1 MRVAAG
7 NKSIDNHTMTTGD
20 EVAVATM
27 EKMGDD
33 ESQYQLKVVY
43 FLSVEEYYNHSHSHV
58 GIGRD

>member
-20 EVAVATM
+20 EVAVGTM

-33 ESQYQLKVVY
+33 ESQYQLKLKVVY
-43 FLSVEEYYNHSHSHV
+43 FLSVERSIIIIV
-58 GIGRD
+58 IAM